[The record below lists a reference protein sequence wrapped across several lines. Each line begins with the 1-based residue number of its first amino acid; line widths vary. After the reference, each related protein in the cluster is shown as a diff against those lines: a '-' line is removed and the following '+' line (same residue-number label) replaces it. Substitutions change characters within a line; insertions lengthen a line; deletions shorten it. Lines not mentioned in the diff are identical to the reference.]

1 MRLPPRR
8 FASPP
13 SLACG
18 GRGTAPTA
26 QPSWFRG
33 ACWPS
38 HVPRLLLSIAVAVC
52 AQPGWSQSVALTG
65 VSGSKAL
72 VVIDGAAPRFLSVG
86 QTHLG
91 VKLLSLQGEA
101 ATVEVNGKRQTLQVG
116 EAPVSL
122 GRSGPADSG
131 GQRIVLTADGRGH
144 FLPEGQ
150 INGRTVQFMVDT
162 GATSV
167 ALSESDARRINLK
180 FENGQ
185 RVRVNTA
192 NGQAMAHVVRLDSV
206 RVGDVTVYGVEALVT
221 PQSMSYVLLG
231 NSFLNR
237 FQMQRQNDQLV
248 LEKRF

>member
-1 MRLPPRR
+1 MRTLLILAAALGWLPWS
-8 FASPP
+8 A
-13 SLACG
+13 LA
-18 GRGTAPTA
+18 
-26 QPSWFRG
+26 
-33 ACWPS
+33 
-38 HVPRLLLSIAVAVC
+38 
-52 AQPGWSQSVALTG
+52 QSVALTG

-72 VVIDGAAPRFLSVG
+72 VVIDGSAPRFLSPG
-86 QTHLG
+86 QSHLG
-91 VKLLSLQGEA
+91 VKLLKLDGEV

-116 EAPVSL
+116 DAPVSI
-122 GRSGPADSG
+122 GRAGPSDSG
-131 GQRIVLTADGRGH
+131 GQRIVLTADSRGH
-144 FLPEGQ
+144 FLPSGQ
-150 INGRTVQFMVDT
+150 INGREAQFMVDT

-167 ALSESDARRINLK
+167 AMSESDARRLNLK

-192 NGQAMAHVVRLDSV
+192 NGQAVAHLVRLDSV